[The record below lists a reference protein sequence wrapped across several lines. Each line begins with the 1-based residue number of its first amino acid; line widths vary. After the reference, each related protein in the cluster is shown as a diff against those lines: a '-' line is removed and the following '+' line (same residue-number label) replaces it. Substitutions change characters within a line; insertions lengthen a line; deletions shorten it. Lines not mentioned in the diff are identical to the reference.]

1 MLPAVVVLEVTNLNG
16 SHAENLIQKYDMSE
30 NLSAQEAMEKLI
42 DGNRRFVENQ
52 LTHPHEDM
60 QWRFSLV
67 DKQEP
72 YAVIVTCSDSR
83 VAPEIVFDQGLGDLF
98 VIRVA
103 GNVAK
108 DKVIGT
114 IEYAVAHLGVNL
126 VVVMG
131 HESCGAV
138 GASLEI
144 DLPGGHINTLVHQI
158 RPAVLAAQEMEGD
171 VLTNAIKINAKMVA
185 RNIQDSDPYIRPKHR
200 DGQVQVVPAYYKL
213 SDGTVEFMD

>member
-1 MLPAVVVLEVTNLNG
+1 
-16 SHAENLIQKYDMSE
+16 MSQT
-30 NLSAQEAMEKLI
+30 LSAAEAMAKLKE
-42 DGNRRFVENQ
+42 GNQRFVNNQ
-52 LTHPHEDM
+52 LSHPHEDM
-60 QWRFSLV
+60 SWRFSLV
-67 DKQEP
+67 DGQEP

-83 VAPEIVFDQGLGDLF
+83 VTPEIVFDQGLGDLF

-144 DLPGGHINTLVHQI
+144 DLPGGHINSLVHQI

-171 VLTNAIKINAKMVA
+171 LLTNAVKINAKMVA
-185 RNIQDSDPYIRPKHR
+185 RNIMDADPYIRPKHR
-200 DGQVQVVPAYYKL
+200 EGTVEVVPAYYRL
-213 SDGTVEFMD
+213 SDGVVEFI

>member
-1 MLPAVVVLEVTNLNG
+1 MKA
-16 SHAENLIQKYDMSE
+16 
-30 NLSAQEAMEKLI
+30 NLSADEALAKLKE
-42 DGNRRFVENQ
+42 GNRRFVENQ

-72 YAVIVTCSDSR
+72 YAVVVTCSDSR
-83 VAPEIVFDQGLGDLF
+83 VTPEIIFDQGLGDLF

-114 IEYAVAHLGVNL
+114 IEYAVEHLGVNL
-126 VVVMG
+126 IVVMG

-138 GASLEI
+138 GAALEI
-144 DLPGGHINTLVHQI
+144 DLPGGHINSLVHQI
-158 RPAVLAAQEMEGD
+158 RPAVLAAQEMDGD
-171 VLTNAIKINAKMVA
+171 VLMNAVKINAKMVA
-185 RNIQDSDPYIRPKHR
+185 RNIMDSEPYIRPKHR
-200 DGQVQVVPAYYKL
+200 RGTVKVVPACYML
-213 SDGTVEFMD
+213 SDGKVVFME

>member
-1 MLPAVVVLEVTNLNG
+1 
-16 SHAENLIQKYDMSE
+16 MST
-30 NLSAQEAMEKLI
+30 NLSAGEALAKLKE
-42 DGNRRFVENQ
+42 GNNRFAGNQ

-60 QWRFSLV
+60 EWRASLV
-67 DKQEP
+67 NGQEP

-83 VAPEIVFDQGLGDLF
+83 VVPEMVFDQGLGDLF

-114 IEYAVAHLGVNL
+114 IEYAVVHLGVNL

-138 GASLEI
+138 GASLETE
-144 DLPGGHINTLVHQI
+144 LPGGHIDALVHQI

-171 VLTNAIKINAKMVA
+171 LLTNAIKTNARMVA
-185 RNIQDSDPYIRPKHR
+185 RNIQDSDPYLKPKHSN
-200 DGQVQVVPAYYKL
+200 GQMSVIPAYYRL
-213 SDGTVEFMD
+213 GDGVVEFLS

>member
-1 MLPAVVVLEVTNLNG
+1 MSKNLT
-16 SHAENLIQKYDMSE
+16 ADEALQK
-30 NLSAQEAMEKLI
+30 LK
-42 DGNRRFVENQ
+42 DGNKRFVENQ

-83 VAPEIVFDQGLGDLF
+83 VTPEIIFDQGLGDLF

-103 GNVAK
+103 GNIAK

-114 IEYAVAHLGVNL
+114 IEYAVEHLGVNL

-138 GASLEI
+138 GAALDI
-144 DLPGGHINTLVHQI
+144 DLPGGHINALVQQI

-171 VLTNAIKINAKMVA
+171 VLMNAVRINAKMVA

-200 DGQVQVVPAYYKL
+200 RGTVKVIPACYRL
-213 SDGTVEFMD
+213 SDGGVEFMA